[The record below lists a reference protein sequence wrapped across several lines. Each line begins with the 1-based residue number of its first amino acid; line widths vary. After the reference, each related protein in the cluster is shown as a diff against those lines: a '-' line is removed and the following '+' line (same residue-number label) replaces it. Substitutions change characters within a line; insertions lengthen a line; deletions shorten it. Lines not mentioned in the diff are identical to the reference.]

1 MKFDDIST
9 NNSKQKRFNNIEH
22 RPIPSILMLDKG
34 SDNDKISFIFY
45 IEDFSSQVFDMR
57 VQKICKFLF
66 KVLHGDGN
74 EKKK

>member
-1 MKFDDIST
+1 MNFFDIST
-9 NNSKQKRFNNIEH
+9 NTNKQKRFNNIKH
-22 RPIPSILMLDKG
+22 GPIPSILMLDKG
-34 SDNDKISFIFY
+34 SDNDNISFLFFV
-45 IEDFSSQVFDMR
+45 EDFTSHVFDMR